1 MAPSVYV
8 FSEEE
13 NKPKLLVSTSKETV
27 ELEKEAGIEEKK
39 EKGREYY
46 STLNNKEIGKLLAA
60 VWKVL
65 YHSSSFK
72 EYSSNPQRD
81 LNAIDMLIEET
92 KGRIGDV
99 ESAPISTY
107 IYDRDMTNADET
119 VRECFEKKAQHKSPD
134 NHPEFAA
141 REAKIAALL
150 SALPGCDEL
159 AEIVN
164 SARQGKGRNSNDKDT
179 PNEYRYGGIWGSQD
193 THHTTLKNIEKFVS
207 KPYVENDFTYDS
219 DEKKVAK
226 VFVCAGE
233 CKSDASVLLKN
244 REKQKDIEG
253 LKRKWDALMVKE
265 DLKGLPVRSRF
276 VEKNLRKI
284 LKDRDL
290 IEAVLE
296 ATGEANSGPVDI
308 KKILEAKGKDRQR

>member
-13 NKPKLLVSTSKETV
+13 NKPKLLASTSKETV
-27 ELEKEAGIEEKK
+27 ELEKEAEIEEKK

-46 STLNNKEIGKLLAA
+46 STLNDKEIGGLLES
-60 VWKVL
+60 VWRVL
-65 YHSSSFK
+65 YHSSSFN
-72 EYSSNPQRD
+72 EYSSNPGRD
-81 LNAIDMLIEET
+81 LRAIDMLIEVAES
-92 KGRIGDV
+92 RIGHRV
-99 ESAPISTY
+99 EPAPKSTY
-107 IYDRDMTNADET
+107 IYDRDMINADDI

-150 SALPGCDEL
+150 SALPGFEET
-159 AEIVN
+159 AERVN
-164 SARQGKGRNSNDKDT
+164 SVRQGKSRNNNRDT
-179 PNEYRYGGIWGSQD
+179 YDEYHWRGIWGSHE
-193 THHTTLKNIEKFVS
+193 THHTTLKDIEKFVS
-207 KPYVENDFTYDS
+207 KPYEENDFRYNS
-219 DEKKVAK
+219 DRKNTVK
-226 VFVCAGE
+226 VFLCAGE